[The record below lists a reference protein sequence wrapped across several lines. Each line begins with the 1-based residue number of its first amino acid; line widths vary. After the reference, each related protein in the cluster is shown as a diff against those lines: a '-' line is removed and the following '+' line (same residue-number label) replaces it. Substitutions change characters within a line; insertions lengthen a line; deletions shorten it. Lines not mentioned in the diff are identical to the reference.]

1 MKKILLVVC
10 MFLTYTTFAQSE
22 REQKTQKVVERN
34 NPQPRPSGGSTS
46 PVFITPQP
54 NYGPYYNP
62 YPNYYGRNRWD
73 DRRYYRNPRIYTPAP
88 VIVNRRNNQQMFAM
102 GLIGSIMANHP
113 STLGVR
119 MTVGGKQMYLFGS
132 FSLSPNNP
140 YSHYDNI
147 TLLDVFVWGDE
158 YKFDFNRTT
167 TWDIGVGMR
176 VNKHIYPTVSVG
188 STNVRTYMIHYDD
201 LKVLSNNGY
210 YSINGSKNQ
219 IFSLTGG
226 VDFHLNDYVIINTGV
241 GLSGPPRLVIG
252 TQLKFE

>member
-1 MKKILLVVC
+1 MKKLLLLLGILL
-10 MFLTYTTFAQSE
+10 FTPTFSQTE
-22 REQKTQKVVERN
+22 KEQKIQKVVERN
-34 NPQPRPSGGSTS
+34 NPQDRNTVGTP
-46 PVFITPQP
+46 PVIVTPQP

-62 YPNYYGRNRWD
+62 YPNYYRRNRWD
-73 DRRYYRNPRIYTPAP
+73 NRRYYQNQSLYTPAP
-88 VIVNRRNNQQMFAM
+88 IIVSRQNQQEMFAM
-102 GLIGSIMANHP
+102 GLIGSIMTNHP

-119 MTVGGKQMYLFGS
+119 MTVGGKRMYLFGS
-132 FSLSPNNP
+132 FSVSPNNP

-167 TWDIGVGMR
+167 TWDIGIGMK

-201 LKVLSNNGY
+201 LKVLSDNGY

-226 VDFHLNDYVIINTGV
+226 VDFHINDYVIINTGV
-241 GLSGPPRLVIG
+241 GLSGPQRIIIG
-252 TQLKFE
+252 TQIKFQ

>member
-1 MKKILLVVC
+1 MKKLLLLLGILL
-10 MFLTYTTFAQSE
+10 FTPTFSQTE
-22 REQKTQKVVERN
+22 KEQKIQKVVERN
-34 NPQPRPSGGSTS
+34 KPRDRNTGGTP
-46 PVFITPQP
+46 PVIVTPQP

-62 YPNYYGRNRWD
+62 YPNYYRRNRWD
-73 DRRYYRNPRIYTPAP
+73 NRRYYQNQSLYTPAP
-88 VIVNRRNNQQMFAM
+88 IIVSRQNQQEMFAM
-102 GLIGSIMANHP
+102 GLIGSIMTNHP

-119 MTVGGKQMYLFGS
+119 MTVGGKRMYLFGS
-132 FSLSPNNP
+132 FSVSPNNP

-167 TWDIGVGMR
+167 TWDIGIGMK

-201 LKVLSNNGY
+201 LKVLSDNGY

-226 VDFHLNDYVIINTGV
+226 VDFHINDYVIINTGV
-241 GLSGPPRLVIG
+241 GLSGPPRLIIG
-252 TQLKFE
+252 TQIKFQ

>member
-1 MKKILLVVC
+1 MKKILLLLGILL
-10 MFLTYTTFAQSE
+10 FTPTFSQTE
-22 REQKTQKVVERN
+22 KEQKVQKVVERSNSQHN
-34 NPQPRPSGGSTS
+34 NTIGTTP
-46 PVFITPQP
+46 PVIVTPQP
-54 NYGPYYNP
+54 NFGPYYNP
-62 YPNYYGRNRWD
+62 YPNYYGWNRWD
-73 DRRYYRNPRIYTPAP
+73 DRRYYRNPRAYTPAP
-88 VIVNRRNNQQMFAM
+88 VIVNRQNQQEMFAM
-102 GLIGSIMANHP
+102 GLIGSIMTNYP

-147 TLLDVFVWGDE
+147 DLLDVFVWGDE

-188 STNVRTYMIHYDD
+188 STNIRTYMIHYDD
-201 LKVLSNNGY
+201 LKVLSDNGY

-226 VDFHLNDYVIINTGV
+226 LDFHINDYVIINTGV
-241 GLSGPPRLVIG
+241 GLSGPPRLIIG
-252 TQLKFE
+252 SQLKFQ